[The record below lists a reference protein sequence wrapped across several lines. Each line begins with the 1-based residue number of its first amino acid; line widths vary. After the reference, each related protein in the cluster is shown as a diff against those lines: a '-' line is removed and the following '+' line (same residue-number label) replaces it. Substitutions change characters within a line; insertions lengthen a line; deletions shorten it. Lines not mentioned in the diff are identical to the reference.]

1 VNLNVIYTVICI
13 RFILFKLT
21 IVLTLILVL
30 FGRIFFNSSDTELN
44 YRQGTNHMHMHVSTC
59 MTQTG
64 AALGS

>member
-1 VNLNVIYTVICI
+1 MQ
-13 RFILFKLT
+13 LT

-44 YRQGTNHMHMHVSTC
+44 YRQGTDHMHMHVSTC

-64 AALGS
+64 AALSTEWAVDFLHLHIPHES